1 MKACHLLILLI
12 VAAGGAVASLAAS
25 ALAAEA
31 APDYRAEAEAFVAK
45 CLKDPNVLVMNP
57 PVDADPYGDASAEDG
72 RKSFREA
79 MMKGGD
85 ILILYPDAMP
95 CELNPPMLFRHLPP
109 PEDSKPPPPPTPR
122 LHKQWYPDG
131 RPKVVEEYLGQD
143 IVSGLYYDAKDNLL
157 GRVERGEGTA
167 FEFPLGGHI
176 ENVVATCPYSGGKR
190 NGQYINWF
198 DFDKKLKMMQTTY
211 RDGKKEGLALSWTP
225 SGQLNMISHYKND
238 RQDGDEVWFNPDG
251 SVSSSRRY
259 ENGRTV
265 EGATEQYDPKPYQQ
279 APWEQPPFRHTSL
292 QARDWPGGTEPADAS
307 GVVTVGRAEKD
318 QWGVRPKTG
327 EVLLSEDRGQT
338 WKVVKADL
346 SFRPVQIGVSDYSDV
361 FIWGL
366 LPTETP
372 EKGLPNR
379 IVFSRDRGATWHT
392 VTAPADY
399 VLGLGVQENCLIVAG
414 KFLPKAGLKPGEDWF
429 GLHDWMIVTSLTPEG
444 TGKRWTKKDVHF
456 TGGGVNVVQTV
467 QQPDGKG
474 WLYVVGN
481 PAWLDPGD
489 YSVFYHGALA
499 ELPKLLTRCETKP
512 EVGFGPEGK
521 TVEVREPDKPAV
533 VLDVRTGKPSVEPA
547 PR

>member
-1 MKACHLLILLI
+1 
-12 VAAGGAVASLAAS
+12 
-25 ALAAEA
+25 
-31 APDYRAEAEAFVAK
+31 
-45 CLKDPNVLVMNP
+45 
-57 PVDADPYGDASAEDG
+57 
-72 RKSFREA
+72 
-79 MMKGGD
+79 
-85 ILILYPDAMP
+85 
-95 CELNPPMLFRHLPP
+95 
-109 PEDSKPPPPPTPR
+109 
-122 LHKQWYPDG
+122 
-131 RPKVVEEYLGQD
+131 
-143 IVSGLYYDAKDNLL
+143 
-157 GRVERGEGTA
+157 
-167 FEFPLGGHI
+167 
-176 ENVVATCPYSGGKR
+176 
-190 NGQYINWF
+190 
-198 DFDKKLKMMQTTY
+198 
-211 RDGKKEGLALSWTP
+211 
-225 SGQLNMISHYKND
+225 
-238 RQDGDEVWFNPDG
+238 
-251 SVSSSRRY
+251 
-259 ENGRTV
+259 
-265 EGATEQYDPKPYQQ
+265 
-279 APWEQPPFRHTSL
+279 
-292 QARDWPGGTEPADAS
+292 
-307 GVVTVGRAEKD
+307 VGRAEKD

-346 SFRPVQIGVSDYSDV
+346 GFRPVQIGVSDYSDV

-474 WLYVVGN
+474 WLYVVRYPG
-481 PAWLDPGD
+481 WLDDPGG
-489 YSVFYHGALA
+489 YTVHYHGSLA
-499 ELPKLLTRCETKP
+499 ELPKEMARCEKQP
-512 EVGFGPEGK
+512 EVAFGPEGK

-533 VLDVRTGKPSVEPA
+533 VLDVRTGKPPVEPA